1 MIELT
6 QEQRTLLEQGPG
18 PVRAVDPTTRAEY
31 VLVRAELYERLRSLL
46 SDEQDW
52 ARDAYPAALE
62 VFAREGWDDPRMD
75 AYDALD
81 PRRQGE
87 P

>member
-6 QEQRTLLEQGPG
+6 QEQHAAIEGSQE

-31 VLVRAELYERLRSLL
+31 VLVRADLYDRLKTAL
-46 SDEQDW
+46 SEDEGW
-52 ARDAYPAALE
+52 VRNAYPEAMEL
-62 VFAREGWDDPRMD
+62 FAREGWDDPRMSV
-75 AYDALD
+75 YDRLD
-81 PRRQGE
+81 PRVK